1 MKARDVNLEA
11 GLPTNDLEDRIKVL
25 VDSLQKF
32 PIAWEKLMADADL
45 CKALNIETK
54 FDKVLVSVVNASSTL
69 QLLAVIGSYFGA

>member
-1 MKARDVNLEA
+1 MKAREVNLEA

-25 VDSLQKF
+25 VDTLRKS

-54 FDKVLVSVVNASSTL
+54 FDKVLISEVNASSTPFR
-69 QLLAVIGSYFGA
+69 LLLWYLG